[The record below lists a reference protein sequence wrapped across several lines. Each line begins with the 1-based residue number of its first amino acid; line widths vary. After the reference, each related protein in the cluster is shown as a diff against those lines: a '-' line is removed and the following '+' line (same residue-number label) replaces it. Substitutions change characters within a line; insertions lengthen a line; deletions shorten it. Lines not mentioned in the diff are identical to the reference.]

1 MYIYIYIHTYI
12 YIAVVEPLPIFTAQ
26 PCGKHVQ
33 TVTQCS
39 DFYQNRGFCVCVG
52 YSRVLAVQ
60 LQLPLFR
67 NGKVVDFDPRYL
79 EYASICQH
87 TSAYVMR
94 NEEVV
99 DFDPRYQRAIHDT
112 LILRESSLP

>member
-1 MYIYIYIHTYI
+1 MYTYI
-12 YIAVVEPLPIFTAQ
+12 YVFICMYVCMHAVVEPLPILTAQ

-39 DFYQNRGFCVCVG
+39 DFYQNRGFSVCVC

-60 LQLPLFR
+60 LQLPLFG

-79 EYASICQH
+79 EYVSICQH
-87 TSAYVMR
+87 MSAHASLCQHTS
-94 NEEVV
+94 
-99 DFDPRYQRAIHDT
+99 
-112 LILRESSLP
+112 